1 MCANMM
7 RRNRDMSGN
16 LDLYFAEMDRLLA
29 LDSRYKRPGFTM
41 DGSM

>member
-1 MCANMM
+1 MM

-29 LDSRYKRPGFTM
+29 LDSRYNVRVLQWM
-41 DGSM
+41 